1 MLRFVRI
8 RSRGFTIPELLLFI
22 VVVSVA
28 LTGVLAALNSTGARS
43 SDPAQRKQAI
53 AVAEAFIDEV
63 MTREFSNPD
72 EYTGISNQTNRP
84 VFVDVDDFNGFS
96 SNGIYTRGTAFIP
109 GTLISGL
116 EDYSVAIQVAAT
128 TTPTGPSGQQVSAG
142 KMKKVTVQVTTPGG
156 EVIPLVAY
164 LADN

>member
-1 MLRFVRI
+1 MLRFIRI

-28 LTGVLAALNSTGARS
+28 LAGVLAVLNLDAGRS
-43 SDPAQRKQAI
+43 ADPAQRKQAI
-53 AVAEAFIDEV
+53 AVAEAFMDEV

-72 EYTGISNQTNRP
+72 GYTGLSNQNNRP
-84 VFVDVDDFNGFS
+84 VFIDVDDFNGFS
-96 SNGIYTRGTAFIP
+96 SSGIYTRGSAFVS
-109 GTLISGL
+109 GALIGGL

-128 TTPTGPSGQQVSAG
+128 TIPTGPSGQQVGAG
-142 KMKKVTVQVTTPGG
+142 KMKKITVQVTTPGG

-164 LADN
+164 LADI